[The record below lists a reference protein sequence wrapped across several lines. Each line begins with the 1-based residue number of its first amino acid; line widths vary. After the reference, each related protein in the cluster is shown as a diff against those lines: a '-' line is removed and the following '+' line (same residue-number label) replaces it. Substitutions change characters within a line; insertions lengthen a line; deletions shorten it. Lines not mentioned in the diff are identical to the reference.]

1 MAKKGT
7 KYKCGQCGVV
17 VVVDEACG
25 CSPCDLL
32 CCGEPMKEVK
42 APPAGAKKKAV

>member
-32 CCGEPMKEVK
+32 CCGESMKEVK
-42 APPAGAKKKAV
+42 APPAGTKKKAV